1 MATTMAKNK
10 SFDELDRIKQNI
22 QNAYE
27 ADKPNFDTF
36 NTFFRFVFVTSL
48 TDTDTNINKRLKRPN
63 IEVNE
68 TEAYVSRLRGEFSKN
83 MPGIEVSGTD
93 GAQVDPEMIKV
104 VEGHI
109 RHILDDANTKGN
121 FEYNIYTDTLAG
133 GFSSAK
139 VYTDYSGE
147 MSFNQD
153 IYVRRTFDPTMT
165 AYDPMARED
174 DKSDG
179 EFCVELYPMRKADF
193 EREFSDVSLDNVS
206 YTTELAGFNWAY
218 STNNEDIIVVG
229 DYYEKKK
236 VRKKIVMLANGL
248 VITMKQY
255 KDYLKRHEMSGRIEQ
270 AIAIVGE
277 PRMTTLTKIVRYRIM
292 QTQILAFE
300 ETDYDSLPLVFFDGN
315 SVMIKDTDNSSVR
328 RVTRPVIYH
337 AKGAQRMKN
346 YAIQSLVN
354 ELENINQG
362 QFIAAMES
370 IPADNDIAEMY
381 RNPQQAN
388 VLIYKQFMDD
398 DTTKPLNP
406 PQVLNRRNIPPEIM
420 QTVQQSGMEMQ
431 KVLGAFDANLA
442 KMTDK
447 QTSGIAIQETVTL
460 SNATAMPYVVG
471 FFKGLQ
477 GVCNRILELIPKIYT
492 TPRSIPV
499 MGADGK
505 KSFVLINQKGG
516 MRLDY
521 DKNALK
527 IKIQPGP
534 SFGAQKE
541 KAFNAMVAM
550 QQVSPPFTQFMA
562 EEGMPELLDNL
573 PDVRNIDIL
582 KDKSEKWSAQQKQ
595 IKAQMMKNQPPDPN
609 VLFAQV
615 EQEKN
620 KGRMQVDMAK
630 LQEETKQNQVENQIE
645 MAKLAME
652 RQKLQVEVAQS
663 MAEIEKTKIE
673 ALVAIEK
680 AKIDNEGKVMELVRK
695 TIESSNKMENDNQKL
710 QSQLA
715 EKASE

>member
-1 MATTMAKNK
+1 MATIMARDK
-10 SFDELDRIKQNI
+10 SHDELERIKKNI
-22 QNAYE
+22 ENSYE
-27 ADKPNFDTF
+27 YSKPNFDCF
-36 NTFFRFVFVTSL
+36 NTFCQFVFVTSI

-63 IEVNE
+63 VEVNE
-68 TEAYVSRLRGEFSKN
+68 MEAYISRLRGEFSKN
-83 MPGIEVSGTD
+83 MPGLQVSGRD
-93 GAQVDPEMIKV
+93 GAKADPQMIKV
-104 VEGHI
+104 IEDHI
-109 RHILDDANTKGN
+109 RHILDDANKDG

-139 VYTDYSGE
+139 VYTDYNGE
-147 MSFNQD
+147 MSFHQD
-153 IYVRRTFDPTMT
+153 IYLRRTFDPTMT
-165 AYDPMARED
+165 GFDPMARKD

-179 EFCVELYPMRKADF
+179 DFCFELYPMRVADF
-193 EREFSDVSLDNVS
+193 KREFPDVKLDNVS

-218 STNNEDIIVVG
+218 SSNNEDIVIVG

-236 VRKKIVMLANGL
+236 TRKKIVMLANGL
-248 VITMKQY
+248 VVTMKRY
-255 KDYLKRHEMSGRIEQ
+255 KEYLKAHMMSGAIEQ
-270 AIAIVGE
+270 AIAIVGQ
-277 PRMTTLTKIVRYRIM
+277 PRMTTTTEIIRKRVM
-292 QTQILAFE
+292 QTQILSAE

-315 SVMIKDTDNSSVR
+315 SAYVKDTDNSSVHQ
-328 RVTRPVIYH
+328 VTRPVVYH
-337 AKGAQRMKN
+337 AKGAQRTKN
-346 YAIQSLVN
+346 YAIQALVN

-420 QTVQQSGMEMQ
+420 QTVQQSGMWTQ
-431 KVLGAFDANLA
+431 QVLGAFDSNLS
-442 KMTDK
+442 KMTEK
-447 QTSGIAIQETVTL
+447 QVSGIAIQETVTL

-471 FFKGLQ
+471 FFKGMQ

-492 TPRSIPV
+492 TPRSIPL
-499 MGADGK
+499 MSADGK
-505 KSFVLINQKGG
+505 KSYVLINQEGG
-516 MRLDY
+516 MKLDY
-521 DKNALK
+521 DKNALQ

-550 QQVSPPFTQFMA
+550 QQVSPPFAQFMA
-562 EEGMPELLDNL
+562 EEGMPEMLDNI

-582 KDKSEKWSAQQKQ
+582 KEKSEVWSENMKKM
-595 IKAQMMKNQPPDPN
+595 KAEMAKKQPPDPN

-620 KGRMQVDMAK
+620 QGRFQVDMAK
-630 LQEETKQNQVENQIE
+630 LQQESEQFKVDTRLELE
-645 MAKLAME
+645 KLGME
-652 RQKLQVEVAQS
+652 RQKLQVEVAQT

-673 ALVAIEK
+673 ALVEIEK

-695 TIESSNKMENDNQKL
+695 TIESSNKMENDNKKL

-715 EKASE
+715 EKVSE